1 MIYLKGKRGNHLGE
15 EVMRIGKESH
25 VFLEKMRKNLWG
37 ESFIGVIA
45 PTFFSIFI
53 IEIQCEYFPMP
64 KFFF

>member
-1 MIYLKGKRGNHLGE
+1 
-15 EVMRIGKESH
+15 MRIGKESH